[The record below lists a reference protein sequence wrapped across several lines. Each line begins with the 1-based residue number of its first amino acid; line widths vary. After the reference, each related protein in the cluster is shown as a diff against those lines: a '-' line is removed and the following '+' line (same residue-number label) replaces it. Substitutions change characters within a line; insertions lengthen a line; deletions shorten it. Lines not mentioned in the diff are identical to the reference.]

1 MSILMNNETFRK
13 ITKDVLEKEYGFLD
27 CDIFRDAQDR
37 RTFDDEANSVVIRIT
52 DSGARYYL
60 CLLVTEEYRG
70 DTPSSQLESNV
81 RSFIKKVVSQFTPE
95 NYQAPKDGRAC
106 ELWVLG
112 SNGIMRK

>member
-1 MSILMNNETFRK
+1 MNNERFRE
-13 ITKDVLEKEYGFLD
+13 ITEDVLKKDFGFLKWGTY
-27 CDIFRDAQDR
+27 RDAQER
-37 RTFDDEANSVVIRIT
+37 RTFDDAANSVVIRIT
-52 DSGARYYL
+52 DSGTRYYL
-60 CLLVTEEYRG
+60 CLLVTEEYWE

-112 SNGIMRK
+112 NNGIMRK